1 MKKFMFLSFALLA
14 FACSPQQKS
23 EENTA
28 EIVGKYGAEISETG
42 MISVDDMVAKL
53 SESDSIMVKVKGEIT
68 ATCAMKGCWMNLV
81 MPNGEEMRVTF
92 KDYAFFVPK
101 EGMEGNEALIE
112 GVVTRT
118 VTDVET
124 LRHYAEDA
132 GKPQSIIDAITEA
145 KEELAF
151 EASGVIIYKT
161 QVEEQTSTTE

>member
-1 MKKFMFLSFALLA
+1 MKKSILLICVLFA
-14 FACSPQQKS
+14 FACSSQKT
-23 EENTA
+23 EEITA
-28 EIVGKYGAEISETG
+28 EVVGTYGAEITADG
-42 MISVDDMVAKL
+42 MISVEDMADQLTK
-53 SESDSIMVKVKGEIT
+53 SDSIMVKVKGEIT
-68 ATCAMKGCWMNLV
+68 STCAMKGCWMNLV

-124 LRHYAEDA
+124 LKHYAEDA
-132 GKPQSIIDAITEA
+132 GKPQSIIDAITES

-161 QVEEQTSTTE
+161 QTEEEQTTTE